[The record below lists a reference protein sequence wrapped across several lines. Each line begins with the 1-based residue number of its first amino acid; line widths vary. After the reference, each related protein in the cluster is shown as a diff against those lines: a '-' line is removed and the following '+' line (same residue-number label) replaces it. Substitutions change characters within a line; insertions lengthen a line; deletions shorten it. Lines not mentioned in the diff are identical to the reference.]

1 MVNTFSNVRLFDVTL
16 ILTYNDSPNP
26 CICRFDKTHMRYEF
40 ACLSNRPGRSSG
52 ERQSYALIN
61 SVPCSCAENIRKWT
75 QVSGIEWRRDAASL
89 RAIVVVVEAVDSSSG
104 IHLHS

>member
-26 CICRFDKTHMRYEF
+26 CICRFDKTHTRYEF

-61 SVPCSCAENIRKWT
+61 TPSRSSDEKMTNP
-75 QVSGIEWRRDAASL
+75 Q
-89 RAIVVVVEAVDSSSG
+89 AVMHPHVDYG
-104 IHLHS
+104 LPAVAVL